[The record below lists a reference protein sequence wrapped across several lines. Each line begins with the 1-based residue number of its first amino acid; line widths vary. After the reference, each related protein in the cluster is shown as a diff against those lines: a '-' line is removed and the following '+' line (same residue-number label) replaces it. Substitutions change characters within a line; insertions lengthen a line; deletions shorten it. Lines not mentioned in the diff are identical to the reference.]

1 MKNMLLHNW
10 HLMRFIRLA
19 LAIFLFFNAYE
30 THEWFFVVFGIFFLA
45 QALFNMGCG
54 ANGYAVNY
62 KNSEYEK

>member
-30 THEWFFVVFGIFFLA
+30 THEWFFIVFGIFFLA
-45 QALFNMGCG
+45 QALFNFGCG
-54 ANGYAVNY
+54 ANGCAVNY